1 MVDFSMLSDYIISIR
16 RRIHKC
22 PELSGQEFQT
32 QRLIRDELEKMG
44 IPHRTLHETDV
55 LAEIT
60 GLQTSPAELTGSRPN
75 TVEFRDYETGN
86 HAKTVLLRADMDALP
101 LTEKSDSSYTSQFP
115 GVMHACGH
123 DSHTAMLLGAARLLQ
138 DSRDLFSGTVR
149 LMFQPAEET
158 GKETR
163 TLIDHGML
171 DRVDTVFALHVEP
184 DLPSGNICILPGPC
198 MAGVDDFSIR
208 LTSPGGHGATP
219 HLGSDT
225 LLAGAHLAIN
235 LQQIISREIDPQ
247 KPAVLTIG
255 VFQAGTKVNLLAQE
269 AVLSGNIRFFDKEL
283 SDYFKESLTRYSAHT
298 ASMFRCSFEVTYT
311 PSLLP
316 TVNDAAC
323 CGTAKR
329 AALTVWGKDNLVE
342 RPASMTSED
351 FSLYLEAVPGVM
363 VFLGTSD
370 GTRKTSWPLHHECFD
385 LDESALL
392 NGSRLY
398 AAYALEWLN
407 EHVV

>member
-1 MVDFSMLSDYIISIR
+1 
-16 RRIHKC
+16 
-22 PELSGQEFQT
+22 
-32 QRLIRDELEKMG
+32 
-44 IPHRTLHETDV
+44 
-55 LAEIT
+55 
-60 GLQTSPAELTGSRPN
+60 
-75 TVEFRDYETGN
+75 
-86 HAKTVLLRADMDALP
+86 MDALP

-329 AALTVWGKDNLVE
+329 AALTVWGKDNLIE

-351 FSLYLEAVPGVM
+351 FSRYLEAVPGVM

>member
-1 MVDFSMLSDYIISIR
+1 
-16 RRIHKC
+16 
-22 PELSGQEFQT
+22 
-32 QRLIRDELEKMG
+32 
-44 IPHRTLHETDV
+44 
-55 LAEIT
+55 
-60 GLQTSPAELTGSRPN
+60 
-75 TVEFRDYETGN
+75 
-86 HAKTVLLRADMDALP
+86 
-101 LTEKSDSSYTSQFP
+101 
-115 GVMHACGH
+115 MHACGH
-123 DSHTAMLLGAARLLQ
+123 DSHTAMLLGAAKLLW
-138 DSRDLFSGTVR
+138 DSRDHFSGTVR

-158 GKETR
+158 GRETR

-171 DRVDTVFALHVEP
+171 DGVDTVFAIHVAP
-184 DLPSGNICILPGPC
+184 DLPTGKICILPGPC

-225 LLAGAHLAIN
+225 LLAGAHLAVN
-235 LQQIISREIDPQ
+235 LQQIVSREIDPQ

-255 VFQAGTKVNLLAQE
+255 IFQAGTKVNLLAQE

-283 SDYFKESLTRYSAHT
+283 SGYFKEALTRYSEHT
-298 ASMFRCSFEVTYT
+298 AAMYRCSSEVTYT

-323 CGTAKR
+323 CGTAKH
-329 AALTVWGKDNLVE
+329 AAMTVWGEDNLIK

-351 FSLYLEAVPGVM
+351 FSRYLEAVPGVM

-370 GTRKTSWPLHHECFD
+370 GTQKTSWPLHHECFD

-392 NGSRLY
+392 NGCRLY
-398 AAYALEWLN
+398 AAYAWEWLFQ
-407 EHVV
+407 

>member
-1 MVDFSMLSDYIISIR
+1 MTDFSMLSDYIIGIR
-16 RRIHKC
+16 RTLHKH

-32 QRLIRDELEKMG
+32 QQLIRNELDKLG
-44 IPHRTLHETDV
+44 IPHRTLHKTDI
-55 LAEIT
+55 LAEIA
-60 GLQTSPAELTGSRPN
+60 GLQTRPEEN
-75 TVEFRDYETGN
+75 AALPPEKYS
-86 HAKTVLLRADMDALP
+86 KTVLLRADLDALP
-101 LTEKSDSSYTSQFP
+101 ITENSDAPYVSQSP

-123 DSHTAMLLGAARLLQ
+123 DSHTAMLLGAAKLLW
-138 DSRDLFSGTVR
+138 DSRDHFSGTVR

-158 GKETR
+158 GRETR
-163 TLIDHGML
+163 TLIDRGML
-171 DRVDTVFALHVEP
+171 DGVDTVFAIHVAP
-184 DLPSGNICILPGPC
+184 DLPTGKICILPGPC

-225 LLAGAHLAIN
+225 LLAGAHLAVN
-235 LQQIISREIDPQ
+235 LQQIVSREIDPQ

-255 VFQAGTKVNLLAQE
+255 IFQAGTKVNLLAQE

-283 SDYFKESLTRYSAHT
+283 SGYFKEALTRYSEHT
-298 ASMFRCSFEVTYT
+298 AAMYRCSSEVTYT

-323 CGTAKR
+323 CGTAKN
-329 AALTVWGKDNLVE
+329 AAMTVWGEDNLIK

-351 FSLYLEAVPGVM
+351 FSRYLEAVPGVM

-370 GTRKTSWPLHHECFD
+370 GTQKTSWPLHHECFD

-392 NGSRLY
+392 NGCRLY
-398 AAYALEWLN
+398 AAYAWEWLFQ
-407 EHVV
+407 